1 MTSRVCNDISVAHG
15 HQVISIIMI
24 DELLSQIQSEWI
36 FCGITG
42 KKYVFVLMQVPSST
56 EKYQYIGSRSLGLAS
71 ATFPCCRL
79 DWGHITVVISDNPH
93 LYIALS
99 FWFDQLN
106 IMIMPRALSFL
117 KFFIDMGSTVLCRV
131 HIDLFCVLRQ
141 ADRCIIQ
148 SLYGVIRLVASTL
161 GLCMQTHGYQS
172 LLPGRYPLLKIVL
185 SQTPQQ
191 RVTMLSSDAGLQ
203 PQLSFNLLCRCS
215 PTHLGFFKITYR
227 LVILQIYPSHI
238 ACVG

>member
-1 MTSRVCNDISVAHG
+1 
-15 HQVISIIMI
+15 
-24 DELLSQIQSEWI
+24 
-36 FCGITG
+36 
-42 KKYVFVLMQVPSST
+42 
-56 EKYQYIGSRSLGLAS
+56 
-71 ATFPCCRL
+71 
-79 DWGHITVVISDNPH
+79 
-93 LYIALS
+93 
-99 FWFDQLN
+99 
-106 IMIMPRALSFL
+106 MPRALPFL

-131 HIDLFCVLRQ
+131 HIGLLCVLQQ

-148 SLYGVIRLVASTL
+148 SLYGVIHLVASTL

-172 LLPGRYPLLKIVL
+172 L
-185 SQTPQQ
+185 Q